1 MVYFLLP
8 VRRMLSYPRKLSI
21 NELAVGKMEIA
32 LFYHLISP
40 WGIHLSLIYNPA
52 IEVIKRQEK

>member
-1 MVYFLLP
+1 
-8 VRRMLSYPRKLSI
+8 
-21 NELAVGKMEIA
+21 MEIV

-52 IEVIKRQEK
+52 IEVIKRPVFPVTMAIQIEF